1 MKNIIES
8 RTTTLMISN
17 EEMNYIKKMIKFLED
32 SGILLKRVSEAIENE
47 RKENNKAVS
56 LAFCWMI

>member
-1 MKNIIES
+1 
-8 RTTTLMISN
+8 MISN

-32 SGILLKRVSEAIENE
+32 SGILLKSVSEATENE